1 MRDTPGSGFESTRM
15 RDIAVT
21 ALYAVVVALLLRVFV
36 LAAYEIPSHSM
47 EETLLPG
54 DYIIVSK
61 LAYVFRDMQRGDI
74 ITFKYRDTVNGDRH
88 ELFVKRIVG
97 LPGDTL
103 QFTPDGIIVN
113 GTPLLTPP
121 EAKIP
126 TSPLLPTMKSGARIV
141 VGKDSVFVV
150 GDNRRNSFDSRYWGG
165 VSLEDITGTP
175 LFIYWSH
182 GPSTSNPLPHI
193 RWERVFNGIH

>member
-1 MRDTPGSGFESTRM
+1 MRDTPGSGFESTRT

-21 ALYAVVVALLLRVFV
+21 ALYAIIVALLLRVFV

-54 DYIIVSK
+54 DYIVVSK
-61 LAYVFRDMQRGDI
+61 LTYVFRDIRRGDI
-74 ITFKYRDTVNGDRH
+74 ITFKHRDTINTKQYD
-88 ELFVKRIVG
+88 LFIKRVVG

-126 TSPLLPTMKSGARIV
+126 TSPLLSSMTPGTAVV

-165 VSLEDITGTP
+165 VPVEEVTGTP
-175 LFIYWSH
+175 LFIYWSR

-193 RWERVFNGIH
+193 RWERIFNGIH

>member
-1 MRDTPGSGFESTRM
+1 M

-61 LAYVFRDMQRGDI
+61 LAFVFRDMQRGDI

-88 ELFVKRIVG
+88 ELFV
-97 LPGDTL
+97 
-103 QFTPDGIIVN
+103 N

-126 TSPLLPTMKSGARIV
+126 TSPLLPSMKSGARIV